1 MATRADHGEGSCR
14 PISTGKLAGKWRVQY
29 VLEDTTGVKKRISRV
44 FPTQREGK
52 DFLRSLKRSD
62 EVAAIYKV
70 KAMTFG
76 EWFMWLVENEWK
88 DSLDPKTLRDRVS
101 RYKTYAAP
109 RWAGVPLTKIDP
121 MDVRAFYQKLKD
133 DGVGEHTRIALK
145 AGLVRAFN
153 QAITPY
159 RRVPHFWSNPFC
171 LQMPTPERRAA
182 VALSPE
188 QARKAIASKKL
199 DDSRRAMLGVFLL
212 AGLRLGEQMALTRGQ
227 LRMEEGLILVDRAVK
242 LDAKSSQSIGLPKGD
257 KVRTAVMCDQLKR
270 LLEPVIDDLTE
281 DELIW
286 PQASE
291 NKPRMKALVYATWR
305 RIRKEAKLPEEMSPH
320 DCRLTHINWIEKLC
334 PEVSPTTLKEHVGHS
349 AVGVTEV
356 NYTRPLTASQSAL
369 RNAVEKL
376 LAEC

>member
-14 PISTGKLAGKWRVQY
+14 PINTGKLAGKWRVQY

-62 EVAAIYKV
+62 EVAAIHKV
-70 KAMTFG
+70 QAMTFG
-76 EWFMWLVENEWK
+76 EWFLWLSENDWK
-88 DSLDPKTLRDRVS
+88 DSLDPKTWRDRVS
-101 RYKTYAAP
+101 RYKRYAAP

-145 AGLVRAFN
+145 AGMVRAFN

-171 LQMPTPERRAA
+171 LDMPTPERREA
-182 VALSPE
+182 VALSPDE
-188 QARKAIASKKL
+188 AKKALSSKKL
-199 DDSRRAMLGVFLL
+199 DESRRAMLGVFLL

-227 LRMEEGLILVDRAVK
+227 LRMDEGLILVDRAVK

-257 KVRTAVMCDQLKR
+257 KVRTAVMCDTLKR
-270 LLEPVIDDLTE
+270 FLGPVIEGLGDDDL
-281 DELIW
+281 LW

-305 RIRKEAKLPEEMSPH
+305 RIRKEAGLPEDMSPH

-349 AVGVTEV
+349 ADGVTEV
-356 NYTRPLTASQSAL
+356 NYTRQISPSQRLLRKALDALLT
-369 RNAVEKL
+369 
-376 LAEC
+376 